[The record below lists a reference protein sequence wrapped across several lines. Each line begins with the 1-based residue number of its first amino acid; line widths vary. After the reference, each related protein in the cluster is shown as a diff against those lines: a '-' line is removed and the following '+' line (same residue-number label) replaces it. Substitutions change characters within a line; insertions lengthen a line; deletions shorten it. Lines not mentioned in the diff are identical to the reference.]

1 MVAREA
7 GTCHAFARPAV
18 KTLTF
23 VVALISHSLPRICV
37 CSTSVNVESKT
48 LTLLAPC
55 AGPLPGRFLVLGDI
69 KWVE

>member
-1 MVAREA
+1 
-7 GTCHAFARPAV
+7 
-18 KTLTF
+18 
-23 VVALISHSLPRICV
+23 V
-37 CSTSVNVESKT
+37 CSTSVNVEAKT